1 MRVYL
6 LLPHNKYC
14 VVNHSKCSILGLF
27 ELFLKGKT
35 MKKITAILSVLL
47 SALLLLVGC
56 NNIAADTA
64 TSSSFSSKTT
74 ESSLSTSGMQT
85 IIGADS
91 SVKVLNAYESLDYA
105 LNKLEG
111 YIEQGIVEED
121 YMETL
126 KVLSVALKDIEADL
140 NADNASHIK
149 DLMVTAD
156 DTVSSVMY
164 MSDDSAYLDSLNDI
178 SATVSRIKESAD
190 RLISNTGTGG
200 NKEDTNVSSNRVT
213 VSSAE
218 DNTTNNEGTT
228 TSNATT
234 MTPAEEDSEQTIDTS
249 KIEQGDYTAGG
260 YAPTT
265 ADSRYKDNG
274 IVCGWATNTG
284 VNFDRTQIQDLYN
297 FVKSGYTSART
308 VDARIQSRKG
318 GTDNPRIAWFESYEM
333 GKDNVFVSGYDD
345 GYVGNTITVTYE
357 NMTCSD
363 KLLELLKKP
372 MVTDADGDGAFESST
387 KNWDAL
393 LKLNETEDVEKEICA
408 KPENTSITYNF
419 RNYCGDVIRVGIRG
433 PNVNSCSSYN
443 SIEGTEFNKDLAGVD
458 YTLTCD
464 DDPEAFKLITGDELK
479 NYYDFSTKFGSSFN
493 EGETQCLVDKGLL
506 DYRQPVSRCDTY
518 SIAGVTKPN
527 TLGAGAQ
534 YYAGVKP
541 GIYHCTITL
550 KDGKQIPIVIEN
562 LPIHYENML
571 WGCRTQAEMDVC
583 VKFAQNDSQG
593 VYGQYIGGT
602 GIRANGDRGKGTD
615 KEELKTTDDYT
626 EFVKDF
632 NNVGY
637 KTFEGESVKLKN
649 TEQAA
654 NWWRHYT
661 GINTEYYARGVSGT
675 YRALD
680 AMTRKGGD
688 CETYSA
694 FMSCMLNVSG
704 YTTRYITGGNHAWVE
719 VKVPAEINESGK
731 DLWLAIDNGNLMA
744 YVTPKMKEAML
755 KTTVY
760 NEVKGWDTYWN
771 ADMPR

>member
-1 MRVYL
+1 
-6 LLPHNKYC
+6 
-14 VVNHSKCSILGLF
+14 
-27 ELFLKGKT
+27 
-35 MKKITAILSVLL
+35 MKKLTAILSVLL
-47 SALLLLVGC
+47 AALLLLVGC

-64 TSSSFSSKTT
+64 MSSSTT
-74 ESSLSTSGMQT
+74 PESSLSTSGMQT

-126 KVLSVALKDIEADL
+126 KVLSVALKDIETDL

-156 DTVSSVMY
+156 DTVSSAMG

-200 NKEDTNVSSNRVT
+200 GNKEDTSTSSDRVT

-218 DNTTNNEGTT
+218 DNTTNNEGNT

-234 MTPAEEDSEQTIDTS
+234 MTPAEEDNNQTIDTS
-249 KIEQGDYTAGG
+249 KMEQGDYTAGG

-274 IVCGWATNTG
+274 IVVGWATNIG
-284 VNFDRTQIQDLYN
+284 VKFDRTQTQDLYN

-318 GTDNPRIAWFESYEM
+318 GTDNPRIAWFESFEM
-333 GKDNVFVSGYDD
+333 GKDNVFVSGYED

-372 MVTDADGDGAFESST
+372 MVIDADGDGAFESST
-387 KNWDAL
+387 KNWDVL

-408 KPENTSITYNF
+408 KPEYTSITYNF
-419 RNYCGDVIRVGIRG
+419 RNYCGDIIQLGIRG
-433 PNVNSCSSYN
+433 PNADSCSAYD

-464 DDPEAFKLITGDELK
+464 DDPEAFKLISGDELK

-506 DYRQPVSRCDTY
+506 DYRQPVTRCDTY

-562 LPIHYENML
+562 LPIHYEKML
-571 WGCRTQAEMDVC
+571 WGCNTQAEMDVC

-615 KEELKTTDDYT
+615 KELLKTTDNYT

-637 KTFEGESVKLKN
+637 KTYEGESVKLKN

>member
-1 MRVYL
+1 MLYFGASSSVA
-6 LLPHNKYC
+6 YC
-14 VVNHSKCSILGLF
+14 ERK
-27 ELFLKGKT
+27 KD
-35 MKKITAILSVLL
+35 MKKLTAILSMLL
-47 SALLLLVGC
+47 ATLLLLAGC

-64 TSSSFSSKTT
+64 TSSSFSSTT
-74 ESSLSTSGMQT
+74 PESSLSTSGMQT

-164 MSDDSAYLDSLNDI
+164 MSDDSAYLNSLNDI

-200 NKEDTNVSSNRVT
+200 NNATTNTDNNRVT
-213 VSSAE
+213 VSSTA
-218 DNTTNNEGTT
+218 DNTNNEGNTT
-228 TSNATT
+228 PNATT

-249 KIEQGDYTAGG
+249 KIEQGDYTVGG

-284 VNFDRTQIQDLYN
+284 VNFDRTQTQDLYN

-333 GKDNVFVSGYDD
+333 GKDNVFVSGYED
-345 GYVGNTITVTYE
+345 GYVGNTISVTYE

-372 MVTDADGDGAFESST
+372 MVIDADGDGAFESST

-419 RNYCGDVIRVGIRG
+419 RNYCGDIIQLGIRG
-433 PNVNSCSSYN
+433 PNVDSCSSYD

-493 EGETQCLVDKGLL
+493 EGETQCLVNKGLL

-602 GIRANGDRGKGTD
+602 GIRANNKRGKGTD
-615 KEELKTTDDYT
+615 KELLKTTDDYT
-626 EFVKDF
+626 EFIEDF
-632 NNVGY
+632 NSIKRTTY
-637 KTFEGESVKLKN
+637 EGEVVRLKN

-688 CETYSA
+688 CETFSA
-694 FMSCMLNVSG
+694 FISCMLNVSG

-731 DLWLAIDNGNLMA
+731 DLWLAIDNGVLCSSVSA
-744 YVTPKMKEAML
+744 KEKEAML

>member
-1 MRVYL
+1 ML
-6 LLPHNKYC
+6 LYW
-14 VVNHSKCSILGLF
+14 F
-27 ELFLKGKT
+27 ERKKD
-35 MKKITAILSVLL
+35 MKKLTAILSLLL
-47 SALLLLVGC
+47 SLILLLTGC
-56 NNIAADTA
+56 STDTV
-64 TSSSFSSKTT
+64 SSSTEVTQTT
-74 ESSLSTSGMQT
+74 ESSLSTSGLQT

-126 KVLSVALKDIEADL
+126 KVLSVALKDIETDL

-156 DTVSSVMY
+156 DTVSSAMG
-164 MSDDSAYLDSLNDI
+164 MSDDSAYLNSLNDI

-200 NKEDTNVSSNRVT
+200 GNNDTTNTSSDRVT
-213 VSSAE
+213 VSSTE
-218 DNTTNNEGTT
+218 DNTTNNEGN
-228 TSNATT
+228 TSNTTT

-318 GTDNPRIAWFESYEM
+318 GTDNPRIAWFESFEM
-333 GKDNVFVSGYDD
+333 GKDNVFVSGYED

-372 MVTDADGDGAFESST
+372 MVIDADGDGAFESST

-419 RNYCGDVIRVGIRG
+419 RNYCGDIIQLGIRG
-433 PNVNSCSSYN
+433 PNVNSHSSYD
-443 SIEGTEFNKDLAGVD
+443 SIEGTEFNKALAGVD

-493 EGETQCLVDKGLL
+493 EGETQCLVDRGLL
-506 DYRQPVSRCDTY
+506 DYRQPVTRCDIY
-518 SIAGVTKPN
+518 SVAGVTKPN

-602 GIRANGDRGKGTD
+602 GIVINNTRGKGTD
-615 KEELKTTDDYT
+615 KELIKATETDYT
-626 EFVKDF
+626 KVVNDF
-632 NNVGY
+632 NEAGI
-637 KTFEGESVKLKN
+637 KTYEGETVKLKN
-649 TEQAA
+649 TKQAA
-654 NWWRHYT
+654 DWWLHYT
-661 GINTEYYARGVSGT
+661 GIYAEYYVRGVSGT

>member
-1 MRVYL
+1 
-6 LLPHNKYC
+6 
-14 VVNHSKCSILGLF
+14 
-27 ELFLKGKT
+27 
-35 MKKITAILSVLL
+35 MKKLTAILSVLL
-47 SALLLLVGC
+47 SLLLLLTGC
-56 NNIAADTA
+56 STDTV
-64 TSSSFSSKTT
+64 SSSTEVT
-74 ESSLSTSGMQT
+74 QTPESSLSTSGMQT

-105 LNKLEG
+105 LNKLES
-111 YIEQGIVEED
+111 YIEQGIVEDD

-126 KVLSVALKDIEADL
+126 KVLSVALKDIETDL

-156 DTVSSVMY
+156 DTVSSAMG
-164 MSDDSAYLDSLNDI
+164 MSDDSAYLNSLNDI

-200 NKEDTNVSSNRVT
+200 NNNANTNTSSDRVT

-218 DNTTNNEGTT
+218 DNTTNNEGNT

-234 MTPAEEDSEQTIDTS
+234 MTPAEEDNTQTIDTS
-249 KIEQGDYTAGG
+249 KIEQGDYTVGG

-274 IVCGWATNTG
+274 ILTWVEENG
-284 VNFDRTQIQDLYN
+284 VLFDTTQTQDLYN
-297 FVKSGYTSART
+297 FVKSGYTSVRT

-318 GTDNPRIAWFESYEM
+318 GENNPRIAWFESYEL
-333 GKDNVFVSGYDD
+333 GKEDVFVKNGGD
-345 GYVGNTITVTYE
+345 GWAGNTVTVTYE
-357 NMTCSD
+357 NISCSKELQD
-363 KLLELLKKP
+363 LLKKP
-372 MVTDADGDGAFESST
+372 MSADTDGDGVFET
-387 KNWDAL
+387 TTENWDKL
-393 LKLNETEDVEKEICA
+393 LEFNEKEDVVKALSAGED
-408 KPENTSITYNF
+408 NTSVTYNY
-419 RNYCGDVIRVGIRG
+419 RNYCGDMIELALRG
-433 PNVNSCSSYN
+433 L
-443 SIEGTEFNKDLAGVD
+443 GTGTRSAYLNIGDEETGKALAGGD

-479 NYYDFSTKFGSSFN
+479 NYYDFSTVLGSSIN
-493 EGETQCLVDKGLL
+493 ESNTQSLVDNGSL
-506 DYRQPVSRCDTY
+506 DYRQPVTRCDNY
-518 SIAGVTKPN
+518 SKAGVTKPN

-562 LPIHYENML
+562 LPIHYGNML

-583 VKFAQNDSQG
+583 VKFAQNHSQG

-602 GIRANGDRGKGTD
+602 GIRLNNSRGKGWD
-615 KEELKTTDDYT
+615 KEELKTTEKDYT
-626 EFVKDF
+626 KFIEDFNGKDF
-632 NNVGY
+632 TTY
-637 KTFEGESVKLKN
+637 EGESVKLKN

-661 GINTEYYARGVSGT
+661 GINVEYYVRGVSGN

-680 AMTRKGGD
+680 GMTRKGGD
-688 CETYSA
+688 CETNSA
-694 FMSCMLNVSG
+694 FISCMLNVSG

-731 DLWLAIDNGNLMA
+731 DLWLAIDNGDLMNV
-744 YVTPKMKEAML
+744 VTAKEKEAML

>member
-1 MRVYL
+1 MLYFRAVQL
-6 LLPHNKYC
+6 VHERIK
-14 VVNHSKCSILGLF
+14 S
-27 ELFLKGKT
+27 

-47 SALLLLVGC
+47 SLLLLLTGC
-56 NNIAADTA
+56 TTDTV
-64 TSSSFSSKTT
+64 SSSYTEVTQTS

-126 KVLSVALKDIEADL
+126 KVLSVALKDIETDL

-156 DTVSSVMY
+156 DTVSSAMG
-164 MSDDSAYLDSLNDI
+164 MSDDSAYLNSLNDI

-200 NKEDTNVSSNRVT
+200 SNTDITNTSSDKVT
-213 VSSAE
+213 VSSTE
-218 DNTTNNEGTT
+218 DNTINNEGNT

-234 MTPAEEDSEQTIDTS
+234 MTPAEEDNNQTIDTS
-249 KIEQGDYTAGG
+249 KIEQGDYTVGG

-274 IVCGWATNTG
+274 IMSWATNEG
-284 VNFDRTQIQDLYN
+284 IQFDRTQTQDLYN

-318 GTDNPRIAWFESYEM
+318 GTDNPRIAWFESYEL
-333 GKDNVFVSGYDD
+333 GKDNVFVTRSED
-345 GYVGNTITVTYE
+345 GWVGNNITVTYE

-372 MVTDADGDGAFESST
+372 MAADTDGDGAFESQT
-387 KNWDAL
+387 ENWDAL
-393 LKLNETEDVEKEICA
+393 LKLNETEDVMKELCSTD
-408 KPENTSITYNF
+408 EDTSITYNF
-419 RNYCGDVIRVGIRG
+419 RNYCGDIISVGVRG
-433 PNVNSCSSYN
+433 PNVTRSGYCN
-443 SIEGTEFNKDLAGVD
+443 IGDTEKNQALAGVD

-464 DDPEAFKLITGDELK
+464 DDPKAFKLITGDELK
-479 NYYDFSTKFGSSFN
+479 NYYDCTTRFGESIN
-493 EGETQCLVDKGLL
+493 EGNTQSLVDNGSL

-518 SIAGVTKPN
+518 SAAGVTKPN

-550 KDGKQIPIVIEN
+550 KDGKQIPIVIES

-583 VKFAQNDSQG
+583 VKFAQNHSQG

-602 GIRANGDRGKGTD
+602 GIRANNKRGKGTD
-615 KEELKTTDDYT
+615 KELLKTTDDYT
-626 EFVKDF
+626 EFVEDF
-632 NNVGY
+632 NSIKRTTY
-637 KTFEGESVKLKN
+637 EGEIVRLKN

-688 CETYSA
+688 CETFSA
-694 FMSCMLNVSG
+694 FISCMLNVSG

-719 VKVPAEINESGK
+719 VKVPAEINELGK
-731 DLWLAIDNGNLMA
+731 DLWLAIDNGVLCSSVSA
-744 YVTPKMKEAML
+744 KEKEAML

-760 NEVKGWDTYWN
+760 TEVKGWDTYWN

>member
-1 MRVYL
+1 MWFIVL
-6 LLPHNKYC
+6 NA
-14 VVNHSKCSILGLF
+14 
-27 ELFLKGKT
+27 LFLMLLYWFERKKD
-35 MKKITAILSVLL
+35 MKKLTAILSLLL
-47 SALLLLVGC
+47 SLILLLTGC
-56 NNIAADTA
+56 STDTV
-64 TSSSFSSKTT
+64 SSSTEVTQTT
-74 ESSLSTSGMQT
+74 ESSLSTSGLQT

-111 YIEQGIVEED
+111 YIEQGIVESD

-126 KVLSVALKDIEADL
+126 KVLSVALKDIETDL

-156 DTVSSVMY
+156 DTVSSAMG
-164 MSDDSAYLDSLNDI
+164 MSDDSAYLNSLNDI

-200 NKEDTNVSSNRVT
+200 GNNDTTNTSSDRVT
-213 VSSAE
+213 VSSTE
-218 DNTTNNEGTT
+218 DNTTNNEGN
-228 TSNATT
+228 TSNTTT
-234 MTPAEEDSEQTIDTS
+234 MTPAAEDSEQIIDTS

-274 IVCGWATNTG
+274 IVVGWATNIG
-284 VNFDRTQIQDLYN
+284 VKFDRTQTQDLYN

-318 GTDNPRIAWFESYEM
+318 GTDNPRIAWFESFEM

-408 KPENTSITYNF
+408 KPEYTSITYNF

-433 PNVNSCSSYN
+433 PNVNSHSSYD
-443 SIEGTEFNKDLAGVD
+443 SIEGTEFNKALAGVD

-493 EGETQCLVDKGLL
+493 EGETQCLVDRGLL
-506 DYRQPVSRCDTY
+506 DYRQPVTRCDIY
-518 SIAGVTKPN
+518 SVAGVTKPN

-602 GIRANGDRGKGTD
+602 GIRANNKRGKGTD
-615 KEELKTTDDYT
+615 KELLKTTDDYT
-626 EFVKDF
+626 EFVEDF
-632 NNVGY
+632 NSIKRTTY
-637 KTFEGESVKLKN
+637 EGEVVRLKN

-704 YTTRYITGGNHAWVE
+704 YTLSLIH
-719 VKVPAEINESGK
+719 I
-731 DLWLAIDNGNLMA
+731 
-744 YVTPKMKEAML
+744 
-755 KTTVY
+755 
-760 NEVKGWDTYWN
+760 
-771 ADMPR
+771 

>member
-1 MRVYL
+1 MWFIVL
-6 LLPHNKYC
+6 NA
-14 VVNHSKCSILGLF
+14 
-27 ELFLKGKT
+27 LFLMLLYWFERKKD
-35 MKKITAILSVLL
+35 MKKLTAILSLLL
-47 SALLLLVGC
+47 SLILLLTGC
-56 NNIAADTA
+56 STDTV
-64 TSSSFSSKTT
+64 SSSTEVTQTT
-74 ESSLSTSGMQT
+74 ESSLSTSGLQT

-111 YIEQGIVEED
+111 YIEQGIVESD

-126 KVLSVALKDIEADL
+126 KVLSVALKDIETDL

-156 DTVSSVMY
+156 DTVSSAMG
-164 MSDDSAYLDSLNDI
+164 MSDDSAYLNSLNDI

-200 NKEDTNVSSNRVT
+200 GNNDTTNTSSDRVT
-213 VSSAE
+213 VSSTE
-218 DNTTNNEGTT
+218 DNTTNNEGN
-228 TSNATT
+228 TSNTTT
-234 MTPAEEDSEQTIDTS
+234 MTPAAEDSEQIIDTS

-274 IVCGWATNTG
+274 IVVGWATNIG
-284 VNFDRTQIQDLYN
+284 VKFDRTQTQDLYN

-408 KPENTSITYNF
+408 KPEYTSITYNF

-433 PNVNSCSSYN
+433 PNVNSYSSYD
-443 SIEGTEFNKDLAGVD
+443 SIEGTEFNKALAGVD

-493 EGETQCLVDKGLL
+493 EGETQCLVDRGLL
-506 DYRQPVSRCDTY
+506 DYRQPVTRCDIY
-518 SIAGVTKPN
+518 SVAGVTKPN

-541 GIYHCTITL
+541 GIYHCTVTL

-615 KEELKTTDDYT
+615 KELLKTTDNYT

-637 KTFEGESVKLKN
+637 KTYEGESVKLKN

-704 YTTRYITGGNHAWVE
+704 YTTRYITGGDHAWVE

>member
-1 MRVYL
+1 
-6 LLPHNKYC
+6 
-14 VVNHSKCSILGLF
+14 
-27 ELFLKGKT
+27 

-47 SALLLLVGC
+47 SLLLLLTGC
-56 NNIAADTA
+56 TTDTV
-64 TSSSFSSKTT
+64 SSSYTEVT
-74 ESSLSTSGMQT
+74 QTPESSLSTSGLQT

-111 YIEQGIVEED
+111 YIEQGIVESD

-126 KVLSVALKDIEADL
+126 KVLSVALKDIETDL

-156 DTVSSVMY
+156 DTVSSAMG

-200 NKEDTNVSSNRVT
+200 NNNANTNISSDRVT

-218 DNTTNNEGTT
+218 DNTTNNEGNT

-234 MTPAEEDSEQTIDTS
+234 MTPAEEDNTQTIDTS

-318 GTDNPRIAWFESYEM
+318 GTDNPRIAWFESYEF
-333 GKDNVFVSGYDD
+333 GKDDVFVKNYED
-345 GYVGNTITVTYE
+345 GWVGNTITVTYE

-372 MVTDADGDGAFESST
+372 MVIDADGDGAFESST

-408 KPENTSITYNF
+408 KPEYTSITYNF
-419 RNYCGDVIRVGIRG
+419 RNYCGDIIQLGIRG
-433 PNVNSCSSYN
+433 PNVSSHSSYD
-443 SIEGTEFNKDLAGVD
+443 SIEGTEFNKALAGVD

-464 DDPEAFKLITGDELK
+464 DDPEAFKLISGDELK

-506 DYRQPVSRCDTY
+506 DYRQPVTRCDTY

-562 LPIHYENML
+562 LPIHYEKML
-571 WGCRTQAEMDVC
+571 WGCNTQAEMDVC
-583 VKFAQNDSQG
+583 VKFAQNHSQG

-602 GIRANGDRGKGTD
+602 GIRANNKRGKGTD
-615 KEELKTTDDYT
+615 KELLKTTDDYT
-626 EFVKDF
+626 EFVEDF
-632 NNVGY
+632 NSIKRTTY
-637 KTFEGESVKLKN
+637 EGEVVRLKN

-688 CETYSA
+688 CETFSA
-694 FMSCMLNVSG
+694 FISCMLNVSG

-731 DLWLAIDNGNLMA
+731 DLWLAIDNGVLCSSVSA
-744 YVTPKMKEAML
+744 KEKEAML

-760 NEVKGWDTYWN
+760 TEVKGWDTYWN
-771 ADMPR
+771 ANMPR

>member
-1 MRVYL
+1 
-6 LLPHNKYC
+6 
-14 VVNHSKCSILGLF
+14 
-27 ELFLKGKT
+27 

-64 TSSSFSSKTT
+64 TSSSFSSTT
-74 ESSLSTSGMQT
+74 SESSLSTSGMQT

-111 YIEQGIVEED
+111 YIEQGIVESD

-126 KVLSVALKDIEADL
+126 KVLSVALKDIETDL

-156 DTVSSVMY
+156 DTVSSAMN

-200 NKEDTNVSSNRVT
+200 GNKEDTNTSSDRVNEDST
-213 VSSAE
+213 VAE
-218 DNTTNNEGTT
+218 DTNNEGNT

-234 MTPAEEDSEQTIDTS
+234 MTPTEEDSNQTIDTS
-249 KIEQGDYTAGG
+249 KIEQGDYTVGG

-274 IVCGWATNTG
+274 IVVGWATNIG
-284 VNFDRTQIQDLYN
+284 VEFDRTQIQDLYN
-297 FVKSGYTSART
+297 FVKSGYTSVRT

-372 MVTDADGDGAFESST
+372 MVIDADGDGAFESST

-408 KPENTSITYNF
+408 KPEYTSITYNF

-433 PNVNSCSSYN
+433 PNADSCSSYD

-506 DYRQPVSRCDTY
+506 DYRQPVTRCDTY

-583 VKFAQNDSQG
+583 VKFAQNHSQG
-593 VYGQYIGGT
+593 VYGQYIGGM
-602 GIRANGDRGKGTD
+602 GIVANKTRGKGWD
-615 KEELKTTDDYT
+615 KEELKITDNYT
-626 EFVKDF
+626 KFVEDF
-632 NNVGY
+632 NDRDFTTY
-637 KTFEGESVKLKN
+637 EGESVKLKN

-661 GINTEYYARGVSGT
+661 GINVEYYVRGVSGT

-680 AMTRKGGD
+680 GMTRKGGD
-688 CETYSA
+688 CETNSA
-694 FMSCMLNVSG
+694 FVSCMLNVTG

-719 VKVPAEINESGK
+719 VKIPAEINESGK
-731 DLWLAIDNGNLMA
+731 DLWLAIDNGVLMDEVPSTA
-744 YVTPKMKEAML
+744 KVGMVKSTI
-755 KTTVY
+755 Y

>member
-1 MRVYL
+1 MLYFRASSSVA
-6 LLPHNKYC
+6 YC
-14 VVNHSKCSILGLF
+14 ERKRD
-27 ELFLKGKT
+27 
-35 MKKITAILSVLL
+35 MKKLTAILSVLL
-47 SALLLLVGC
+47 ATLLLLVGC
-56 NNIAADTA
+56 NSSA
-64 TSSSFSSKTT
+64 TNSAMSSSSATTTT
-74 ESSLSTSGMQT
+74 EDSLSTSGMQT

-111 YIEQGIVEED
+111 YIEQGIVEPD

-126 KVLSVALKDIEADL
+126 KVLSVALKDIETDL

-156 DTVSSVMY
+156 DTVSSAMG

-200 NKEDTNVSSNRVT
+200 NNTDITNTSSDRVT

-218 DNTTNNEGTT
+218 DNTTNNEGNT
-228 TSNATT
+228 TSNVTT
-234 MTPAEEDSEQTIDTS
+234 MTPAEEDNSQTIDTS

-274 IVCGWATNTG
+274 ILTWVEENG
-284 VNFDRTQIQDLYN
+284 VLFDTTQTQDLYN
-297 FVKSGYTSART
+297 FVKSGYTSVRT

-318 GTDNPRIAWFESYEM
+318 GTDNPRIAWFESYEW
-333 GKDNVFVSGYDD
+333 GKDDVFVKNGGD
-345 GYVGNTITVTYE
+345 GWAGNTVTVTYE
-357 NMTCSD
+357 NISCSKELQD
-363 KLLELLKKP
+363 LLKKP
-372 MVTDADGDGAFESST
+372 MSADTDGDGVFET
-387 KNWDAL
+387 TTENWDKL
-393 LKLNETEDVEKEICA
+393 LKFNEKEDVVKAINFGED
-408 KPENTSITYNF
+408 NTSITYNF
-419 RNYCGDVIRVGIRG
+419 RNYCGDKIRLALRG
-433 PNVNSCSSYN
+433 SST
-443 SIEGTEFNKDLAGVD
+443 GTRSAYLNIGDTETGQALAGVD

-479 NYYDFSTKFGSSFN
+479 NYYDFSTVLGSSIN
-493 EGETQCLVDKGLL
+493 ESNTQSLVDNGLL
-506 DYRQPVSRCDTY
+506 DYRQPVTRCDTY

-602 GIRANGDRGKGTD
+602 GLAINTRRGKGTD
-615 KEELKTTDDYT
+615 KELIKATEKDYT
-626 EFVKDF
+626 KVVNDF
-632 NNVGY
+632 NEAEV
-637 KTFEGESVKLKN
+637 KTYEGETVKLKN
-649 TEQAA
+649 TKQAA
-654 NWWRHYT
+654 DWWLHYT
-661 GINTEYYARGVSGT
+661 GIYAEYYVRGAPGMSGT

-680 AMTRKGGD
+680 AMTRQGGD

-694 FMSCMLNVSG
+694 FISCMLNVTG

-731 DLWLAIDNGNLMA
+731 DLWLAVDNGYLKKG
-744 YVTPKMKEAML
+744 VSSREKEAMI
-755 KTTVY
+755 KSTVY

-771 ADMPR
+771 ANMPR

>member
-1 MRVYL
+1 MWFIVL
-6 LLPHNKYC
+6 NA
-14 VVNHSKCSILGLF
+14 
-27 ELFLKGKT
+27 LFLMLLYWFERKKD
-35 MKKITAILSVLL
+35 MKKLTAILSLLL
-47 SALLLLVGC
+47 SLILLLTGC
-56 NNIAADTA
+56 STDTV
-64 TSSSFSSKTT
+64 SSSTEVTQTT
-74 ESSLSTSGMQT
+74 ESSLSTSGLQT

-111 YIEQGIVEED
+111 YIEQGIVESD

-126 KVLSVALKDIEADL
+126 KVLSVALKDIETDL

-156 DTVSSVMY
+156 DTVSSAMG
-164 MSDDSAYLDSLNDI
+164 MSDDSAYLNSLNDI

-200 NKEDTNVSSNRVT
+200 GNNDTTNTSSDRVT
-213 VSSAE
+213 VSSTE
-218 DNTTNNEGTT
+218 DNTTNNEGN
-228 TSNATT
+228 TSNTTT
-234 MTPAEEDSEQTIDTS
+234 MTPAAEDSEQIIDTS

-274 IVCGWATNTG
+274 IVVGWATNIG
-284 VNFDRTQIQDLYN
+284 VKFDRTQTQDLYN

-408 KPENTSITYNF
+408 KPEYTSITYNF

-433 PNVNSCSSYN
+433 PNVNSYSSYD
-443 SIEGTEFNKDLAGVD
+443 SIEGTEFNKALAGVD

-493 EGETQCLVDKGLL
+493 EGETQCLVDRGLL
-506 DYRQPVSRCDTY
+506 DYRQPVTRCDIY
-518 SIAGVTKPN
+518 SVAGVTKPN

-541 GIYHCTITL
+541 GIYHCTVTL
-550 KDGKQIPIVIEN
+550 KDGKQIPIVIES

-615 KEELKTTDDYT
+615 KELLKTTDNYT

-637 KTFEGESVKLKN
+637 KTYEGESVKLKN

>member
-1 MRVYL
+1 ML
-6 LLPHNKYC
+6 LYW
-14 VVNHSKCSILGLF
+14 F
-27 ELFLKGKT
+27 ERKKD
-35 MKKITAILSVLL
+35 MKKLTAILSLLL
-47 SALLLLVGC
+47 SLILLLTGC
-56 NNIAADTA
+56 STDTV
-64 TSSSFSSKTT
+64 SSSTEVTQTT
-74 ESSLSTSGMQT
+74 ESSLSTSGLQT

-126 KVLSVALKDIEADL
+126 KVLSVALKDIETDL

-164 MSDDSAYLDSLNDI
+164 LSDDSAYLDSLNDI

-200 NKEDTNVSSNRVT
+200 GNKEDTNVSSDRVEESDIVDST
-213 VSSAE
+213 S
-218 DNTTNNEGTT
+218 NEGN
-228 TSNATT
+228 TSSNTTT

-318 GTDNPRIAWFESYEM
+318 GTDNPRIAWFESFEM
-333 GKDNVFVSGYDD
+333 GKDNVFVSGYED

-372 MVTDADGDGAFESST
+372 MVIDADGDGAFESST

-408 KPENTSITYNF
+408 KPEYTSITYNF

-433 PNVNSCSSYN
+433 PNVNSYSSYD
-443 SIEGTEFNKDLAGVD
+443 SIEGTEFNKALAGVD

-493 EGETQCLVDKGLL
+493 EGETQCLVDRGLL
-506 DYRQPVSRCDTY
+506 DYRQPVTRCDIY
-518 SIAGVTKPN
+518 SVAGVTKPN

-541 GIYHCTITL
+541 GIYHCTVTL

-615 KEELKTTDDYT
+615 KELLKTTDNYT

-637 KTFEGESVKLKN
+637 KTYEGESVKLKN

>member
-1 MRVYL
+1 
-6 LLPHNKYC
+6 
-14 VVNHSKCSILGLF
+14 
-27 ELFLKGKT
+27 
-35 MKKITAILSVLL
+35 MKKLTAILSLLL
-47 SALLLLVGC
+47 SLILLLTGC
-56 NNIAADTA
+56 STDTV
-64 TSSSFSSKTT
+64 SSSTEVTQTT
-74 ESSLSTSGMQT
+74 ESSLSTSGLQT

-126 KVLSVALKDIEADL
+126 KVLSVALKDIETDL

-164 MSDDSAYLDSLNDI
+164 LSDDSAYLDSLNDI

-200 NKEDTNVSSNRVT
+200 GNKEDTNVSSDRVEESDIVDST
-213 VSSAE
+213 S
-218 DNTTNNEGTT
+218 NEGN
-228 TSNATT
+228 TSSNTTT

-318 GTDNPRIAWFESYEM
+318 GTDNPRIAWFESFEM
-333 GKDNVFVSGYDD
+333 GKDNVFVSGYED

-372 MVTDADGDGAFESST
+372 MVIDADGDGAFESST

-408 KPENTSITYNF
+408 KPEYTSITYNF
-419 RNYCGDVIRVGIRG
+419 RNYCGDIIRVGIRG
-433 PNVNSCSSYN
+433 PNADSCSSYD

-464 DDPEAFKLITGDELK
+464 DDPEAFKLISGDELK

-493 EGETQCLVDKGLL
+493 EGETQCLVDRGLL
-506 DYRQPVSRCDTY
+506 DYRQPVTRCDIY
-518 SIAGVTKPN
+518 SVAGVTKPN

-541 GIYHCTITL
+541 GIYHCTVTL

-615 KEELKTTDDYT
+615 KELLKTTDNYT

-637 KTFEGESVKLKN
+637 KTYEGESVKLKN

>member
-1 MRVYL
+1 ML
-6 LLPHNKYC
+6 TLPSLTKGTQ
-14 VVNHSKCSILGLF
+14 SMKKLSTGFASILLAA
-27 ELFLKGKT
+27 
-35 MKKITAILSVLL
+35 ITLL
-47 SALLLLVGC
+47 TAC
-56 NNIAADTA
+56 NGAGG
-64 TSSSFSSKTT
+64 SSSAPAASSAAN
-74 ESSLSTSGMQT
+74 ST
-85 IIGADS
+85 DS
-91 SVKVLNAYESLDYA
+91 S
-105 LNKLEG
+105 
-111 YIEQGIVEED
+111 
-121 YMETL
+121 
-126 KVLSVALKDIEADL
+126 SVYSSGDFS
-140 NADNASHIK
+140 AS
-149 DLMVTAD
+149 
-156 DTVSSVMY
+156 
-164 MSDDSAYLDSLNDI
+164 
-178 SATVSRIKESAD
+178 D

-200 NKEDTNVSSNRVT
+200 GNKEDTNTSSDRVEESDIVDST
-213 VSSAE
+213 S
-218 DNTTNNEGTT
+218 NEGTT

-234 MTPAEEDSEQTIDTS
+234 MTPAEEDNNQTIDTS

-260 YAPTT
+260 YASTT

-318 GTDNPRIAWFESYEM
+318 GTDNPRIAWFESFEM

-345 GYVGNTITVTYE
+345 GYVGNTISVTYE

-408 KPENTSITYNF
+408 KPEYTSITYNF

-433 PNVNSCSSYN
+433 PNVNSYSSYD
-443 SIEGTEFNKDLAGVD
+443 SIEGTEFNKALAGVD

-506 DYRQPVSRCDTY
+506 DYRQPVTRCDTY

-550 KDGKQIPIVIEN
+550 KDGKQIPIVIGN

-615 KEELKTTDDYT
+615 KELLKTTDDYT

-637 KTFEGESVKLKN
+637 KTYEGESVKLKN

>member
-1 MRVYL
+1 MWFIVL
-6 LLPHNKYC
+6 NA
-14 VVNHSKCSILGLF
+14 
-27 ELFLKGKT
+27 LFLMLLYWFERKKD
-35 MKKITAILSVLL
+35 MKKLTAILSLLL
-47 SALLLLVGC
+47 SLILLLTGC
-56 NNIAADTA
+56 STDTV
-64 TSSSFSSKTT
+64 SSSTEVTQTT
-74 ESSLSTSGMQT
+74 ESSLSTSGLQT

-111 YIEQGIVEED
+111 YIEQGIVESD

-126 KVLSVALKDIEADL
+126 KVLSVALKDIETDL

-156 DTVSSVMY
+156 DTVSSAMG
-164 MSDDSAYLDSLNDI
+164 MSDDSAYLNSLNDI

-200 NKEDTNVSSNRVT
+200 GNNDTTNTSSDRVT
-213 VSSAE
+213 VSSTE
-218 DNTTNNEGTT
+218 DNTTNNEGN
-228 TSNATT
+228 TSNTTT
-234 MTPAEEDSEQTIDTS
+234 MTPAAEDSEQIIDTS

-274 IVCGWATNTG
+274 IVVGWATNIG
-284 VNFDRTQIQDLYN
+284 VKFDRTQTQDLYN

-308 VDARIQSRKG
+308 VDARIQSRKC

-408 KPENTSITYNF
+408 KPEYTSITYNF

-433 PNVNSCSSYN
+433 PNVNSYSSYD
-443 SIEGTEFNKDLAGVD
+443 SIEGTEFNKALAGVD

-493 EGETQCLVDKGLL
+493 EGETQCLVDRGLL
-506 DYRQPVSRCDTY
+506 DYRQPVTRCDIY
-518 SIAGVTKPN
+518 SVAGVTKPN

-541 GIYHCTITL
+541 GIYHCTVTL

-615 KEELKTTDDYT
+615 KELLKTTDNYT

-637 KTFEGESVKLKN
+637 KTYEGESVKLKN

>member
-1 MRVYL
+1 M
-6 LLPHNKYC
+6 P
-14 VVNHSKCSILGLF
+14 
-27 ELFLKGKT
+27 FLKGKRD
-35 MKKITAILSVLL
+35 MKKLTAILSVLL

-56 NNIAADTA
+56 SNVADTA
-64 TSSSFSSKTT
+64 MSSSISATP
-74 ESSLSTSGMQT
+74 ESSLSTSGLQT

-126 KVLSVALKDIEADL
+126 KVLSVALIDIETDL

-156 DTVSSVMY
+156 DTVSSAMG

-200 NKEDTNVSSNRVT
+200 SNTDITNTSSDRVT

-218 DNTTNNEGTT
+218 DNTTNNEGNT
-228 TSNATT
+228 TSNVTT
-234 MTPAEEDSEQTIDTS
+234 MTPAEEDNNQTIDTS
-249 KIEQGDYTAGG
+249 KIEQGDYTVGG

-274 IVCGWATNTG
+274 ILTWVEENG
-284 VNFDRTQIQDLYN
+284 VLFDTTQTQDLYN
-297 FVKSGYTSART
+297 FVKSGYTSIRT

-318 GTDNPRIAWFESYEM
+318 GENNPRIAWFESYEL
-333 GKDNVFVSGYDD
+333 GKDDVFVKNGGD
-345 GYVGNTITVTYE
+345 GWAGNTVTVTYE
-357 NMTCSD
+357 NISCSKELQD
-363 KLLELLKKP
+363 LLKKP
-372 MVTDADGDGAFESST
+372 MSADTDGDGVFET
-387 KNWDAL
+387 TTENWDKL
-393 LKLNETEDVEKEICA
+393 LKYNEKSDVTKELSCTED
-408 KPENTSITYNF
+408 NTSVTYNY
-419 RNYCGDVIRVGIRG
+419 RNYCGDMIELALRG
-433 PNVNSCSSYN
+433 P
-443 SIEGTEFNKDLAGVD
+443 GTGTRSAFLNIGDEETGKALAGVD

-464 DDPEAFKLITGDELK
+464 DDPEAFKLISGDELK
-479 NYYDFSTKFGSSFN
+479 NYYDFSTVLGSSIN
-493 EGETQCLVDKGLL
+493 ESNTQSLVDNGSL
-506 DYRQPVSRCDTY
+506 DYRQPATRCDNY
-518 SIAGVTKPN
+518 SKAGVTKPN

-583 VKFAQNDSQG
+583 VKFAQNHSQG

-602 GIRANGDRGKGTD
+602 GIRANNKRGKGTD
-615 KEELKTTDDYT
+615 KELLKTTDDYT
-626 EFVKDF
+626 EFVEDLNSIKRTT
-632 NNVGY
+632 Y
-637 KTFEGESVKLKN
+637 EGEVVRLKN

-688 CETYSA
+688 CETFSA
-694 FMSCMLNVSG
+694 FISCMLNVSG
-704 YTTRYITGGNHAWVE
+704 YTTRYITGGTMH
-719 VKVPAEINESGK
+719 G
-731 DLWLAIDNGNLMA
+731 
-744 YVTPKMKEAML
+744 
-755 KTTVY
+755 
-760 NEVKGWDTYWN
+760 
-771 ADMPR
+771 

>member
-1 MRVYL
+1 MWFIVL
-6 LLPHNKYC
+6 NA
-14 VVNHSKCSILGLF
+14 
-27 ELFLKGKT
+27 LFLMLLYWFERKKD
-35 MKKITAILSVLL
+35 MKKLTAILSLLL
-47 SALLLLVGC
+47 SLILLLTGC
-56 NNIAADTA
+56 STDTV
-64 TSSSFSSKTT
+64 SSSTEVTQTT
-74 ESSLSTSGMQT
+74 ESSLSTSGLQT

-126 KVLSVALKDIEADL
+126 KVLSVALKDIETDL

-156 DTVSSVMY
+156 DTVSSAMG
-164 MSDDSAYLDSLNDI
+164 MSDDSAYLNSLNDI

-200 NKEDTNVSSNRVT
+200 GNNDTTNTSSDRVT
-213 VSSAE
+213 VSSTE
-218 DNTTNNEGTT
+218 DNTTNNEGN
-228 TSNATT
+228 TSNTTT
-234 MTPAEEDSEQTIDTS
+234 MTPAAEDSEQIIDTS

-274 IVCGWATNTG
+274 IVVGWATNIG
-284 VNFDRTQIQDLYN
+284 VKFDRTQTQDLYN

-408 KPENTSITYNF
+408 KPEYTSITYNF

-433 PNVNSCSSYN
+433 PNVNSYSSYD
-443 SIEGTEFNKDLAGVD
+443 SIEGTEFNKALAGVD

-493 EGETQCLVDKGLL
+493 EGETQCLVDRGLL
-506 DYRQPVSRCDTY
+506 DYRQPVTRCDIY
-518 SIAGVTKPN
+518 SVAGVTKPN

-602 GIRANGDRGKGTD
+602 GIRANNKRGKGTD
-615 KEELKTTDDYT
+615 KELLKTTDDYT
-626 EFVKDF
+626 EFVEDF
-632 NNVGY
+632 NSIKRTTY
-637 KTFEGESVKLKN
+637 EGEVVRLKN

>member
-1 MRVYL
+1 ML
-6 LLPHNKYC
+6 TLPSLTKGTQ
-14 VVNHSKCSILGLF
+14 SMKKLSTGFASILLAA
-27 ELFLKGKT
+27 
-35 MKKITAILSVLL
+35 ITLL
-47 SALLLLVGC
+47 TAC
-56 NNIAADTA
+56 NGAGG
-64 TSSSFSSKTT
+64 SSSAPAASSAAN
-74 ESSLSTSGMQT
+74 ST
-85 IIGADS
+85 DS
-91 SVKVLNAYESLDYA
+91 S
-105 LNKLEG
+105 
-111 YIEQGIVEED
+111 
-121 YMETL
+121 
-126 KVLSVALKDIEADL
+126 SVYSSGDFS
-140 NADNASHIK
+140 AS
-149 DLMVTAD
+149 
-156 DTVSSVMY
+156 
-164 MSDDSAYLDSLNDI
+164 
-178 SATVSRIKESAD
+178 D

-200 NKEDTNVSSNRVT
+200 GNKEDTNTSSDRVNEDST
-213 VSSAE
+213 VAE
-218 DNTTNNEGTT
+218 DTNNEGTT

-265 ADSRYKDNG
+265 ADSRYRDNG

-318 GTDNPRIAWFESYEM
+318 GTDNPRIAWFESYEL

-345 GYVGNTITVTYE
+345 GYVGNTISVTYE

-408 KPENTSITYNF
+408 KPEYTSITYNF

-433 PNVNSCSSYN
+433 PNVNSYSSYD
-443 SIEGTEFNKDLAGVD
+443 SIEGTEFNKALAGVD

-464 DDPEAFKLITGDELK
+464 DDSEAFKLITGDELK

-493 EGETQCLVDKGLL
+493 EGETQCLVNKGLL
-506 DYRQPVSRCDTY
+506 DYRQPVTRCDTY

-583 VKFAQNDSQG
+583 VKFAQNHSQG

-615 KEELKTTDDYT
+615 KELLKTTDDYT

-637 KTFEGESVKLKN
+637 KTYEGESVKLKN

-688 CETYSA
+688 CETFSA
-694 FMSCMLNVSG
+694 FITCMLNVSG

-731 DLWLAIDNGNLMA
+731 DLWLAIDNGVLCSSVSA
-744 YVTPKMKEAML
+744 KEKEAML

>member
-1 MRVYL
+1 ML
-6 LLPHNKYC
+6 LYW
-14 VVNHSKCSILGLF
+14 F
-27 ELFLKGKT
+27 ERKKD
-35 MKKITAILSVLL
+35 MKKLTAILSLLL
-47 SALLLLVGC
+47 SLILLLTGC
-56 NNIAADTA
+56 STDTV
-64 TSSSFSSKTT
+64 SSSTEVTQTT
-74 ESSLSTSGMQT
+74 ESSLSTSGLQT

-111 YIEQGIVEED
+111 YIEQGIVESD

-126 KVLSVALKDIEADL
+126 KVLSVALKDIETDL

-164 MSDDSAYLDSLNDI
+164 LSDDSAYLDSLNDI

-200 NKEDTNVSSNRVT
+200 GNKEDTNVSSDRVEESDIVDST
-213 VSSAE
+213 S
-218 DNTTNNEGTT
+218 NEGN
-228 TSNATT
+228 TSSNTTT

-318 GTDNPRIAWFESYEM
+318 GTDNPRIAWFESFEM
-333 GKDNVFVSGYDD
+333 GKDNVFVSGYED

-372 MVTDADGDGAFESST
+372 MVIDADGDGAFESST

-419 RNYCGDVIRVGIRG
+419 RNYCGDIIQLGIRG
-433 PNVNSCSSYN
+433 PNVNSHSSYD
-443 SIEGTEFNKDLAGVD
+443 SIEGTEFNKALAGVD

-493 EGETQCLVDKGLL
+493 EGETQCLVDRGLL
-506 DYRQPVSRCDTY
+506 DYRQPVTRCDIY
-518 SIAGVTKPN
+518 SVAGVTKPN

-541 GIYHCTITL
+541 GIYHCTVTL

-615 KEELKTTDDYT
+615 KELLKTTDNYT

-637 KTFEGESVKLKN
+637 KTYEGESVKLKN

>member
-1 MRVYL
+1 
-6 LLPHNKYC
+6 
-14 VVNHSKCSILGLF
+14 
-27 ELFLKGKT
+27 
-35 MKKITAILSVLL
+35 MKKLTAILSLLL
-47 SALLLLVGC
+47 SLILLLTGC
-56 NNIAADTA
+56 STDTV
-64 TSSSFSSKTT
+64 SSSTEVTQTT
-74 ESSLSTSGMQT
+74 ESSLSTSGLQT

-111 YIEQGIVEED
+111 YIEQGIVESD

-126 KVLSVALKDIEADL
+126 KVLSVALKDIETDL

-156 DTVSSVMY
+156 DTVSSAMG
-164 MSDDSAYLDSLNDI
+164 MSDDSAYLNSLNDI

-200 NKEDTNVSSNRVT
+200 GNNDTTNTSSDRVT
-213 VSSAE
+213 VSSTE
-218 DNTTNNEGTT
+218 DNTTNNEGN
-228 TSNATT
+228 TSNTTT
-234 MTPAEEDSEQTIDTS
+234 MTPAAEDSEQIIDTS

-274 IVCGWATNTG
+274 IVVGWATNIG
-284 VNFDRTQIQDLYN
+284 VKFDRTQTQDLYN

-408 KPENTSITYNF
+408 KPEYTSITYNF

-433 PNVNSCSSYN
+433 PNVNSYSSYD
-443 SIEGTEFNKDLAGVD
+443 SIEGTEFNKALAGVD

-493 EGETQCLVDKGLL
+493 EGETQCLVDRGLL
-506 DYRQPVSRCDTY
+506 DYRQPVTRCDIY
-518 SIAGVTKPN
+518 SVAGVTKPN

-541 GIYHCTITL
+541 GIYHCTVTL
-550 KDGKQIPIVIEN
+550 KDGKQIPIVIES

-615 KEELKTTDDYT
+615 KELLKTTDNYT

-637 KTFEGESVKLKN
+637 KTYEGESVKLKN

>member
-1 MRVYL
+1 
-6 LLPHNKYC
+6 
-14 VVNHSKCSILGLF
+14 
-27 ELFLKGKT
+27 
-35 MKKITAILSVLL
+35 MKKLTAILSLLL
-47 SALLLLVGC
+47 SLILLLTGC
-56 NNIAADTA
+56 STDTV
-64 TSSSFSSKTT
+64 SSSTEVTQTT
-74 ESSLSTSGMQT
+74 ESSLSTSGLQT

-111 YIEQGIVEED
+111 YIEQGIVESD

-126 KVLSVALKDIEADL
+126 KVLSVALKDIETDL

-156 DTVSSVMY
+156 DTVSSAMG
-164 MSDDSAYLDSLNDI
+164 MSDDSAYLNSLNDI

-200 NKEDTNVSSNRVT
+200 GNNDTTNTSSDRVT
-213 VSSAE
+213 VSSTE
-218 DNTTNNEGTT
+218 DNTTNNEGN
-228 TSNATT
+228 TSNTTT
-234 MTPAEEDSEQTIDTS
+234 MTPAAEDSEQIIDTS

-274 IVCGWATNTG
+274 IVVGWATNIG
-284 VNFDRTQIQDLYN
+284 VKFDRTQTQDLYN

-408 KPENTSITYNF
+408 KPEYTSITYNF
-419 RNYCGDVIRVGIRG
+419 RNYCGDVIRLGIRG
-433 PNVNSCSSYN
+433 PNVNSYSSYD
-443 SIEGTEFNKDLAGVD
+443 SIEGTEFNKALAGVD

-493 EGETQCLVDKGLL
+493 EGETQCLVDRGLL
-506 DYRQPVSRCDTY
+506 DYRQPVTRCDIY
-518 SIAGVTKPN
+518 SVAGVTKPN

-541 GIYHCTITL
+541 GIYHCTVTL

-615 KEELKTTDDYT
+615 KELLKTTDNYT

-637 KTFEGESVKLKN
+637 KTYEGESVKLKN

>member
-1 MRVYL
+1 ML
-6 LLPHNKYC
+6 LYW
-14 VVNHSKCSILGLF
+14 F
-27 ELFLKGKT
+27 ERKKD
-35 MKKITAILSVLL
+35 MKKLTAILSLLL
-47 SALLLLVGC
+47 SLILLLTGC
-56 NNIAADTA
+56 STDTV
-64 TSSSFSSKTT
+64 SSSTEVTQTT
-74 ESSLSTSGMQT
+74 ESSLSTSGLQT

-111 YIEQGIVEED
+111 YIEQGIVESD

-126 KVLSVALKDIEADL
+126 KVLSVALKDIETDL

-156 DTVSSVMY
+156 DTVSSAMG
-164 MSDDSAYLDSLNDI
+164 MSDDSAYLNSLNDI

-200 NKEDTNVSSNRVT
+200 GNNDTTNTSSDRVT
-213 VSSAE
+213 VSSTE
-218 DNTTNNEGTT
+218 DNTTNNEGN
-228 TSNATT
+228 TSNTTT
-234 MTPAEEDSEQTIDTS
+234 MTPAAEDSEQIIDTS

-274 IVCGWATNTG
+274 IVVGWATNIG
-284 VNFDRTQIQDLYN
+284 VKFDRTQTQDLYN

-408 KPENTSITYNF
+408 KPEYTSITYNF

-433 PNVNSCSSYN
+433 PNVNSYSSYD
-443 SIEGTEFNKDLAGVD
+443 SIEGTEFNKALAGVD

-493 EGETQCLVDKGLL
+493 EGETQCLVDRGLL
-506 DYRQPVSRCDTY
+506 DYRQPVTRCDIY
-518 SIAGVTKPN
+518 SVAGVTKPN

-541 GIYHCTITL
+541 GIYHCTVTL

-562 LPIHYENML
+562 LSIHYENML

-615 KEELKTTDDYT
+615 KELLKTTDNYT

-637 KTFEGESVKLKN
+637 KTYEGESVKLKN

>member
-1 MRVYL
+1 ML
-6 LLPHNKYC
+6 LYW
-14 VVNHSKCSILGLF
+14 F
-27 ELFLKGKT
+27 ERKKD
-35 MKKITAILSVLL
+35 MKKLTAILSLLL
-47 SALLLLVGC
+47 SLILLLTGC
-56 NNIAADTA
+56 STDTV
-64 TSSSFSSKTT
+64 SSSTEVTQTT
-74 ESSLSTSGMQT
+74 ESSLSTSGLQT

-111 YIEQGIVEED
+111 YIEQGIVESD

-126 KVLSVALKDIEADL
+126 KVLSVALKDIETDL

-156 DTVSSVMY
+156 DTVSSAMG
-164 MSDDSAYLDSLNDI
+164 MSDDSAYLNSLNDI

-200 NKEDTNVSSNRVT
+200 GNNDTTNTSSDRVT
-213 VSSAE
+213 VSSTE
-218 DNTTNNEGTT
+218 DNTTNNEGN
-228 TSNATT
+228 TSNTTT
-234 MTPAEEDSEQTIDTS
+234 MTPAAEDSEQIIDTS

-274 IVCGWATNTG
+274 LVVGWATNIG
-284 VNFDRTQIQDLYN
+284 VKFDRTQTQDLYN

-408 KPENTSITYNF
+408 KPEYTSITYNF

-433 PNVNSCSSYN
+433 PNVNSYSSYD
-443 SIEGTEFNKDLAGVD
+443 SIEGTEFNKALAGVD

-493 EGETQCLVDKGLL
+493 EGETQCLVDRGLL
-506 DYRQPVSRCDTY
+506 DYRQPVTRCDIY
-518 SIAGVTKPN
+518 SVAGVTKPN

-541 GIYHCTITL
+541 GIYHCTVTL

-615 KEELKTTDDYT
+615 KELLKTTDNYT

-637 KTFEGESVKLKN
+637 KTYEGESVKLKN

>member
-1 MRVYL
+1 ML
-6 LLPHNKYC
+6 LYW
-14 VVNHSKCSILGLF
+14 F
-27 ELFLKGKT
+27 ERKKD
-35 MKKITAILSVLL
+35 MKKLTAILSLLL
-47 SALLLLVGC
+47 SLILLLTGC
-56 NNIAADTA
+56 STDTV
-64 TSSSFSSKTT
+64 SSSTEVTQTT
-74 ESSLSTSGMQT
+74 ESSLSTSGLQT

-111 YIEQGIVEED
+111 YIEQGIVESD

-126 KVLSVALKDIEADL
+126 KVLSVALKDIETDL

-164 MSDDSAYLDSLNDI
+164 LSDDSAYLDSLNDI

-200 NKEDTNVSSNRVT
+200 GNKEDTNVSSDRVEESDIVDST
-213 VSSAE
+213 S
-218 DNTTNNEGTT
+218 NEGN
-228 TSNATT
+228 TSSNTTT

-318 GTDNPRIAWFESYEM
+318 GTDNPRIAWFESFEM
-333 GKDNVFVSGYDD
+333 GKDNVFVSGYED

-408 KPENTSITYNF
+408 KPEYTSITYNF

-433 PNVNSCSSYN
+433 PNVNSYSSYD
-443 SIEGTEFNKDLAGVD
+443 SIEGTEFNKALAGVD

-493 EGETQCLVDKGLL
+493 EGETQCLVDRGLL
-506 DYRQPVSRCDTY
+506 DYRQPVTRCDIY
-518 SIAGVTKPN
+518 SVAGVTKPN

-602 GIRANGDRGKGTD
+602 GIRANNKRGKGTD
-615 KEELKTTDDYT
+615 KELLKTTDDYT
-626 EFVKDF
+626 EFVEDF
-632 NNVGY
+632 NSIKRTTY
-637 KTFEGESVKLKN
+637 EGEVVRLKN

>member
-1 MRVYL
+1 ML
-6 LLPHNKYC
+6 LYW
-14 VVNHSKCSILGLF
+14 F
-27 ELFLKGKT
+27 ERKKD
-35 MKKITAILSVLL
+35 MKKLTAILSVLL
-47 SALLLLVGC
+47 ATLLLLVGC
-56 NNIAADTA
+56 SNAADTVMSSSSA
-64 TSSSFSSKTT
+64 TS
-74 ESSLSTSGMQT
+74 ESSLSTSGLQT

-105 LNKLEG
+105 LNRLES
-111 YIEQGIVEED
+111 YIERGIVEED

-126 KVLSVALKDIEADL
+126 KVLSVALKDIETDL

-156 DTVSSVMY
+156 DTVSSAMG

-200 NKEDTNVSSNRVT
+200 NNDTTNTENNRVT
-213 VSSAE
+213 VSSTAK
-218 DNTTNNEGTT
+218 DSTTNEGNT

-234 MTPAEEDSEQTIDTS
+234 MTPAEEDNSQTIDTS

-274 IVCGWATNTG
+274 ILTWVEENG
-284 VNFDRTQIQDLYN
+284 VLFDTTQTQDLYN
-297 FVKSGYTSART
+297 FVKSGYTSVRT

-318 GTDNPRIAWFESYEM
+318 GENNPRIAWFESYEW
-333 GKDNVFVSGYDD
+333 GKDDVFIKNGGD
-345 GYVGNTITVTYE
+345 GWAGNTVTVTYE
-357 NMTCSD
+357 NISCSK
-363 KLLELLKKP
+363 KLQDLLKKP
-372 MVTDADGDGAFESST
+372 MSADTDGDGVFET
-387 KNWDAL
+387 TTENWDKL
-393 LKLNETEDVEKEICA
+393 LEFNEKEDVVKALSAGED
-408 KPENTSITYNF
+408 NTSLTYNF
-419 RNYCGDVIRVGIRG
+419 RNYCGDKIRLALRGPGTGIRSVYLNIG
-433 PNVNSCSSYN
+433 D
-443 SIEGTEFNKDLAGVD
+443 EETGQALAGVD

-479 NYYDFSTKFGSSFN
+479 NYYDFSTNFGISAN
-493 EGETQCLVDKGLL
+493 EGNTQCLVNNGSL
-506 DYRQPVSRCDTY
+506 DYRQPVSRCDIY
-518 SIAGVTKPN
+518 SDAGVTKPN

-615 KEELKTTDDYT
+615 KELLKTTDNYT

-637 KTFEGESVKLKN
+637 KTYEGESVKLKN

>member
-1 MRVYL
+1 MKKL
-6 LLPHNKYC
+6 
-14 VVNHSKCSILGLF
+14 STGFASILLAA
-27 ELFLKGKT
+27 
-35 MKKITAILSVLL
+35 ITLL
-47 SALLLLVGC
+47 TAC
-56 NNIAADTA
+56 NGAGG
-64 TSSSFSSKTT
+64 SSSAPAASSAAN
-74 ESSLSTSGMQT
+74 ST
-85 IIGADS
+85 DS
-91 SVKVLNAYESLDYA
+91 S
-105 LNKLEG
+105 
-111 YIEQGIVEED
+111 
-121 YMETL
+121 
-126 KVLSVALKDIEADL
+126 SVYSSGDFS
-140 NADNASHIK
+140 AS
-149 DLMVTAD
+149 
-156 DTVSSVMY
+156 
-164 MSDDSAYLDSLNDI
+164 
-178 SATVSRIKESAD
+178 D

-200 NKEDTNVSSNRVT
+200 GNKEDTNTSSDRVEESDIVDST
-213 VSSAE
+213 S
-218 DNTTNNEGTT
+218 NEGNTS
-228 TSNATT
+228 SNATP
-234 MTPAEEDSEQTIDTS
+234 MTPTEEDSNQTIDTS
-249 KIEQGDYTAGG
+249 KIAQGDYTAGG
-260 YAPTT
+260 YASTT

-274 IVCGWATNTG
+274 IVVGWATNIG
-284 VNFDRTQIQDLYN
+284 VKFDRTQIQDLYN

-345 GYVGNTITVTYE
+345 GYVGNTISVTYE

-372 MVTDADGDGAFESST
+372 MVIDADGDGAFESST

-408 KPENTSITYNF
+408 KPEYTSITYNF

-433 PNVNSCSSYN
+433 PNVNSYSSYD
-443 SIEGTEFNKDLAGVD
+443 SIEGTEFNKALAGVD

-602 GIRANGDRGKGTD
+602 GIRANNKRGKGTD
-615 KEELKTTDDYT
+615 KELLKTTDDYT
-626 EFVKDF
+626 EFVEDF
-632 NNVGY
+632 NSIKRTTY
-637 KTFEGESVKLKN
+637 EGEVVRLKN

-704 YTTRYITGGNHAWVE
+704 YTTCYITGGNHAWVE

>member
-1 MRVYL
+1 ML
-6 LLPHNKYC
+6 LYW
-14 VVNHSKCSILGLF
+14 F
-27 ELFLKGKT
+27 ERKKD
-35 MKKITAILSVLL
+35 MKKLTAILSLLL
-47 SALLLLVGC
+47 SLILLLTGC
-56 NNIAADTA
+56 STDTV
-64 TSSSFSSKTT
+64 SSSTEVTQTT
-74 ESSLSTSGMQT
+74 ESSLSTSGLQT

-111 YIEQGIVEED
+111 YIEQGIVESD

-126 KVLSVALKDIEADL
+126 KVLSVALKDIETDL

-156 DTVSSVMY
+156 DTVSSAMG
-164 MSDDSAYLDSLNDI
+164 MSDDSAYLNSLNDI

-200 NKEDTNVSSNRVT
+200 GNNDTTNTSSDRVT
-213 VSSAE
+213 VSSTE
-218 DNTTNNEGTT
+218 DNTTNNEGN
-228 TSNATT
+228 TSNTTT
-234 MTPAEEDSEQTIDTS
+234 MTPAAEDSEQIIDTS

-274 IVCGWATNTG
+274 IVVGWATNIG
-284 VNFDRTQIQDLYN
+284 VKFDRTQTQDLYN

-408 KPENTSITYNF
+408 KPEYTSITYNF

-433 PNVNSCSSYN
+433 PNVNSYSSYD
-443 SIEGTEFNKDLAGVD
+443 SIEGTEFNKALAGVD

-493 EGETQCLVDKGLL
+493 EGETQCLVDRGLL
-506 DYRQPVSRCDTY
+506 DYRQPVTRCDIY
-518 SIAGVTKPN
+518 SVAGVTKPN

-541 GIYHCTITL
+541 GIYHCTVTL

-615 KEELKTTDDYT
+615 KELLKTTDNYT

-637 KTFEGESVKLKN
+637 KTYEGESVKLKN

-704 YTTRYITGGNHAWVE
+704 YTTRYITGGDHAWVE

>member
-1 MRVYL
+1 
-6 LLPHNKYC
+6 
-14 VVNHSKCSILGLF
+14 
-27 ELFLKGKT
+27 
-35 MKKITAILSVLL
+35 MKKLTAILSLLL
-47 SALLLLVGC
+47 SLILLLTGC
-56 NNIAADTA
+56 STDTV
-64 TSSSFSSKTT
+64 SSSTEVTQTT
-74 ESSLSTSGMQT
+74 ESSLSTSGLQT

-111 YIEQGIVEED
+111 YIEQGIVESD

-126 KVLSVALKDIEADL
+126 KVLSVALKDIETDL

-156 DTVSSVMY
+156 DTVSSAMG
-164 MSDDSAYLDSLNDI
+164 MSDDSAYLNSLNDI

-200 NKEDTNVSSNRVT
+200 GNNDTTNTSSDRVT
-213 VSSAE
+213 VSSTE
-218 DNTTNNEGTT
+218 DNTTNNEGN
-228 TSNATT
+228 TSNTT
-234 MTPAEEDSEQTIDTS
+234 AMTPAAEDSEQTIDTS

-274 IVCGWATNTG
+274 IVVGWATNIG
-284 VNFDRTQIQDLYN
+284 VKFDRTQTQDLYN

-318 GTDNPRIAWFESYEM
+318 GTDNPRIAWFESFEM
-333 GKDNVFVSGYDD
+333 GKDNVFVSGYED

-408 KPENTSITYNF
+408 KPEYTSITYNF

-433 PNVNSCSSYN
+433 PNVNSYSSYD
-443 SIEGTEFNKDLAGVD
+443 SIEGTEFNKALAGVD

-493 EGETQCLVDKGLL
+493 EGETQCLVNKGLL

-615 KEELKTTDDYT
+615 KELLKTTDNYT

-637 KTFEGESVKLKN
+637 KTYEGESVKLKN

>member
-1 MRVYL
+1 MLYFRAVQL
-6 LLPHNKYC
+6 VHERIK
-14 VVNHSKCSILGLF
+14 S
-27 ELFLKGKT
+27 

-47 SALLLLVGC
+47 SLLLLLTGC
-56 NNIAADTA
+56 TTDTV
-64 TSSSFSSKTT
+64 SSSYTEVT
-74 ESSLSTSGMQT
+74 QTPESSLSTSGLQT

-111 YIEQGIVEED
+111 YIEQGIVESD

-126 KVLSVALKDIEADL
+126 KVLSVALKDIETDL

-156 DTVSSVMY
+156 DTVSSAMG

-200 NKEDTNVSSNRVT
+200 NNNANTNISSDRVT

-218 DNTTNNEGTT
+218 DNTTNNEGNT

-234 MTPAEEDSEQTIDTS
+234 MTPAEEDNTQTIDTS

-318 GTDNPRIAWFESYEM
+318 GTDNPRIAWFESYEF
-333 GKDNVFVSGYDD
+333 GKDDVFVKNYED
-345 GYVGNTITVTYE
+345 GWVGNTITVTYE

-372 MVTDADGDGAFESST
+372 MVIDADGDGAFESST

-408 KPENTSITYNF
+408 KPEYTSITYNF
-419 RNYCGDVIRVGIRG
+419 RNYCGDIIQLGIRG
-433 PNVNSCSSYN
+433 PNVSSHSSYD
-443 SIEGTEFNKDLAGVD
+443 SIEGTEFNKALAGVD

-464 DDPEAFKLITGDELK
+464 DDPEAFKLISGDELK

-506 DYRQPVSRCDTY
+506 DYRQPVTRCDTY

-562 LPIHYENML
+562 LPIHYEKML
-571 WGCRTQAEMDVC
+571 WGCNTQAEMDVC
-583 VKFAQNDSQG
+583 VKFAQNHSQG

-602 GIRANGDRGKGTD
+602 GIRANNKRGKGTD
-615 KEELKTTDDYT
+615 KELLKTTDDYT
-626 EFVKDF
+626 EFVEDF
-632 NNVGY
+632 NSIKRTTY
-637 KTFEGESVKLKN
+637 EGEVVRLKN

-688 CETYSA
+688 CETFSA
-694 FMSCMLNVSG
+694 FISCMLNVSG

-731 DLWLAIDNGNLMA
+731 DLWLAIDNGVLCSSVSA
-744 YVTPKMKEAML
+744 KEKEAML

-760 NEVKGWDTYWN
+760 TEVKGWDTYWN
-771 ADMPR
+771 ANMPR